1 MNIVK
6 KILGDF
12 YDVPIIRFLFELF
25 IVILPI
31 AFIVRTFGF
40 GLYQVPS
47 GSMETTLLVGERF
60 FADKVSYWFRKPR
73 RNEIIAF
80 NDPTYDYSKN
90 PLVKLWQNYASWHV
104 TNWTKR
110 LIAIPGDHIKG
121 VIEDGKPVVYLNGK
135 KLDEPYVNKYPL
147 VQLWKQS
154 IRGCP
159 IQEGPIESRSF
170 DPNLGWQEQIF
181 YRINPSKLVLLPNGN
196 PVVIWPQTP
205 DRSNRDIFELTL
217 GPNEYWAMGD
227 NRLGSM
233 DSRMW
238 RILKGDL
245 IHGKIVFRIWSI
257 DSDEA
262 WWIVDLIKHPID
274 FWSRVRWSRCL
285 QFVG

>member
-1 MNIVK
+1 MNLVK
-6 KILGDF
+6 KILGGW
-12 YDVPIIRFLFELF
+12 YDIPAIKFAFELF
-25 IVILPI
+25 FVILPI
-31 AFIVRTFGF
+31 AFAVRTFFF

-60 FADKVSYWFRKPR
+60 FADKLSYWFRKPQ

-80 NDPTYDYSKN
+80 DDPTYNYSKN
-90 PLVKLWQNYASWHV
+90 PIVKLWERYVSWNV

-121 VIEDGKPVVYLNGK
+121 VIEDGKPVVYLNGA

-147 VQLWKQS
+147 VQVWKVS
-154 IRGCP
+154 HSRCAG
-159 IQEGPIESRSF
+159 EESPLELRSF
-170 DPNLGWQEQIF
+170 DPSLSWQEQIF
-181 YRINPSKLVLLPNGN
+181 YKINPSRLVLLPNGD
-196 PVVIWPQTP
+196 PIIVWPGTP

-238 RILKGDL
+238 KILNGDL
-245 IHGKIVFRIWSI
+245 IHGRIVFRIWSI
-257 DSDEA
+257 DSPES
-262 WWIVDLIKHPID
+262 WWIVDLIKNPIN

-285 QFVG
+285 QLVH